1 MHDGVDGLLTD
12 DFSHKFR
19 IADITFIKG
28 RFIRYCP
35 AKSGDK
41 IIDDYRAMASVN
53 ESQYRVAANIS
64 RTAGHKN
71 VELFCHLVFFH
82 TQAALS
88 TNFALSTFENKKKAT
103 QRPPFNALS

>member
-19 IADITFIKG
+19 IVDVTFIKG

-53 ESQYRVAANIS
+53 ERQDGVAANIS

-71 VELFCHLVFFH
+71 VELFCHLVFFPYPGSPVD
-82 TQAALS
+82 QLRFINVREQKKGDPKAA
-88 TNFALSTFENKKKAT
+88 F
-103 QRPPFNALS
+103 